1 MRYDDDEQQQD
12 FMDSVLL
19 LVQHTRDEQLE
30 ADKQMQW
37 KQTKRGTFY
46 RIDSQYDN
54 VIHIYT

>member
-1 MRYDDDEQQQD
+1 MHYDDDEQPRD
-12 FMDSVLL
+12 LMDSVLL
-19 LVQHTRDEQLE
+19 LVKYTRDEQLE
-30 ADKQMQW
+30 DEEQKW